1 MKDPITSS
9 QETIRRIGGY
19 LHRVVPVLEEGTG
32 RVISYAITPLRV
44 ELRPR
49 DLMQMVLGALL
60 LTLPVAL
67 TEEAWTLAG
76 EMSGRNILILAALSV
91 GIIALFAYSQTY
103 RGHLHTHGFEF
114 LKRVTA
120 TYLLSALVAAGM
132 LTLFEKAPWTSDLE
146 LALRRVVLVTFP
158 ASLAATISDSLK

>member
-19 LHRVVPVLEEGTG
+19 LHRVVPVLEESTG
-32 RVISYAITPLRV
+32 RVLSYAITPLRV

-49 DLMQMVLGALL
+49 DLMQIALGALL
-60 LTLPVAL
+60 LTLPVAI
-67 TEEAWTLAG
+67 TEEAWVLAE
-76 EMSGRNILILAALSV
+76 EMPGRNILILGGLSV
-91 GIIALFAYSQTY
+91 GIIALFAYTHTY

-114 LKRVTA
+114 CKRVIA
-120 TYLLSALVAAGM
+120 TYLISAIVAAGM
-132 LTLFEKAPWTSDLE
+132 LTLFEKCPWTTDLA

-158 ASLAATISDSLK
+158 ASLAATIYDSLK